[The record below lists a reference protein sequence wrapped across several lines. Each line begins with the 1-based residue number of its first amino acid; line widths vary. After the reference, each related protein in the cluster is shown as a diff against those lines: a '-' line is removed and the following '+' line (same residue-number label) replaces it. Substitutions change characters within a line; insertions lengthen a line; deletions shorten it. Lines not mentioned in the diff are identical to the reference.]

1 MEEEL
6 FDCELDQIF
15 ERIFQLQEERALDE
29 DFRREL
35 IEYITNELSE
45 ELLTSYSI
53 EFLFDLA
60 KFIQGYGYM

>member
-6 FDCELDQIF
+6 FVFDLDQIF
-15 ERIFQLQEERALDE
+15 ERIFELQEERALDE

>member
-15 ERIFQLQEERALDE
+15 ERIFELQEERALDE

-35 IEYITNELSE
+35 IEYITSELSE

>member
-15 ERIFQLQEERALDE
+15 ERIFELQEERALDE